1 MLFMWFFRTQ
11 NPRRSRR
18 SSNTAAQVVEL
29 ILELKNRIS
38 TPARAGSVLLAV
50 TRFLSLPSDE
60 QEKELPGIYLLLE
73 QYLIEVDSLRELTR
87 DSLREWICSRYP
99 NLLVLPNFG
108 LLFKDLSQQELLLCR
123 KLLLGVLR
131 RVNPYSDIQTENA
144 QIAGILYAATLDE
157 VQAAS
162 AGRVFQTDP
171 WLAQLRQFSQEFY
184 RGLALAVGEKTATR
198 FYEESYRTLAGN
210 YRSLQSFPVV
220 IDLLPDVLLD
230 EEKIS
235 LLSRSQIQQVLLEKV
250 AELQMINQQ
259 TLRNNEVL
267 EDRNA
272 LLRIEIQEREQA
284 EESLRQAEERYRL
297 LFESNPQ
304 PMWVFDLETLKFL
317 AVNEAAVVHYGYSRD
332 EFATMTILD
341 IRPSDDIQA
350 FQQWRSKN
358 ARFPKLANSGPW
370 RHQKKDGTIIQVEII
385 ANKIWFSDRPA
396 KVVLANDITERQRAE
411 SLRLAQERT
420 QQLEIQMEELQRLSR
435 LKDDFLSTVS
445 HELRT
450 PMSNM
455 KLAIHML
462 RQSTGKPEQQHR
474 YLNILQEEC
483 SRETDLINNLLDLQ
497 RLEAKASSAIVGQ
510 IDLHDW
516 LPNQLLPFL
525 ERAEQRQQT
534 LTWEIEETLEPQA
547 TDRHSLER
555 IVAELV
561 NNACKYTNPEGRIH
575 IQVFLT
581 EDDSLQ
587 LAFRNSGPQIP
598 QEELSR
604 IFEKF
609 YRIPSTDPWKQG
621 GTGLGLALV
630 QKLVEQLH
638 GHIAVRSFPE
648 YTEFVVTL
656 PPLVE
661 PKKS

>member
-1 MLFMWFFRTQ
+1 MWFFRKQ
-11 NPRRSRR
+11 NPRRHRR
-18 SSNTAAQVVEL
+18 NSNAAVQVVEL
-29 ILELKNRIS
+29 VLGLRNRIS
-38 TPARAGSVLLAV
+38 TPARAGSVLSAV
-50 TRFLSLPSDE
+50 SRFLSLPEDE
-60 QEKELPGIYLLLE
+60 QEKELPNIYLLLE
-73 QYLIEVDSLRELTR
+73 QYLVEVDPLCELTR
-87 DSLREWICSRYP
+87 DSLREWIQSHYS
-99 NLLVLPNFG
+99 NLLILPTFG
-108 LLFKDLSQQELLLCR
+108 LLFKEAFQQELLLCR

-131 RVNPYSDIQTENA
+131 RASSYNDIQTENA
-144 QIAGILYAATLDE
+144 QIAGILYAATLEE
-157 VQAAS
+157 VQANT
-162 AGRVFQTDP
+162 AGKVFQTDH
-171 WLAQLRQFSQEFY
+171 WLAQLRQLSQEFY
-184 RGLALAVGEKTATR
+184 RGLVQSVGEKSATR
-198 FYEESYRTLAGN
+198 FYEESYRNLAEN
-210 YRSLQSFPVV
+210 YRSLQSFSVV

-235 LLSRSQIQQVLLEKV
+235 LLSRSQIQRVLLGKV
-250 AELQMINQQ
+250 AELQNINNQIS
-259 TLRNNEVL
+259 LKNEAL

-272 LLRIEIQEREQA
+272 LLRIEIQERQQV
-284 EESLRQAEERYRL
+284 EEALRQAEERYRL

-304 PMWVFDLETLKFL
+304 PMWVFDLETLRFL
-317 AVNEAAVVHYGYSRD
+317 AVNEAAVLQYGYSRA
-332 EFATMTILD
+332 EFAEMKITD
-341 IRPSDDIQA
+341 IRPQEDLQE
-350 FQQWRSKN
+350 FQKWRQKN
-358 ARFPKLANSGPW
+358 AYLVKVTTSGPW
-370 RHQKKDGTIIQVEII
+370 RHRKKDGTLIQVEII
-385 ANKIWFSDRPA
+385 ANTIQFLDRPA

-462 RQSTGKPEQQHR
+462 RQSTEKPEQRQR

-497 RLEAKASSAIVGQ
+497 RLEAKALSSVIEK
-510 IDLHDW
+510 IDIHAW
-516 LPNQLLPFL
+516 LPKQLVPFL

-534 LTWEIEETLEPQA
+534 LIWEIEETLESLT
-547 TDRHSLER
+547 TDRRSLER

-561 NNACKYTNPEGRIH
+561 NNACKYTNPEGSIH
-575 IQVFLT
+575 VQAALT
-581 EDDSLQ
+581 KDEHLQ

-598 QEELSR
+598 PEELPR

-638 GHIAVRSFPE
+638 GHIVVRSFPE

-661 PKKS
+661 QKKS

>member
-1 MLFMWFFRTQ
+1 MWFFRKQ
-11 NPRRSRR
+11 NPRRHRR
-18 SSNTAAQVVEL
+18 NNNTATQVVEL
-29 ILELKNRIS
+29 VLGLRNRIS
-38 TPARAGSVLLAV
+38 TPARAGSVVSAV
-50 TRFLSLPSDE
+50 SRFLSLPEDE
-60 QEKELPGIYLLLE
+60 QEKELPNIYLLLE
-73 QYLIEVDSLRELTR
+73 QYLVEVDPLCELTR
-87 DSLREWICSRYP
+87 DSLREWVQSHYP

-108 LLFKDLSQQELLLCR
+108 LLFKQISQQELLLCR

-131 RVNPYSDIQTENA
+131 RANFYSNIQTENA
-144 QIAGILYAATLDE
+144 QIASILYAATLEE
-157 VQAAS
+157 VQANTD
-162 AGRVFQTDP
+162 GKVFQTDH
-171 WLAQLRQFSQEFY
+171 WLAQLRQLSQEFY
-184 RGLALAVGEKTATR
+184 RGLVLDVGEKTATR
-198 FYEESYRTLAGN
+198 FYEESYRNLAEN
-210 YRSLQSFPVV
+210 YRSLQSFSVV

-235 LLSRSQIQQVLLEKV
+235 LLSRSQIQRVLLGKV
-250 AELQMINQQ
+250 AELQNINHQIS
-259 TLRNNEVL
+259 LKNEAL

-272 LLRIEIQEREQA
+272 LLRIEIQERRQV
-284 EESLRQAEERYRL
+284 EEALRQAEERYRL

-304 PMWVFDLETLKFL
+304 PMWVFDLETLRFL
-317 AVNEAAVVHYGYSRD
+317 AVNEAAVLQYGYSRA
-332 EFATMTILD
+332 EFSEMKITD
-341 IRPSDDIQA
+341 IRPREDLQE
-350 FQQWRSKN
+350 FQKWRKKN
-358 ARFPKLANSGPW
+358 AHLTKLTNSGPW
-370 RHQKKDGTIIQVEII
+370 RHQKKDRTIIQVEII
-385 ANKIWFSDRPA
+385 ANTIQFLDRPA
-396 KVVLANDITERQRAE
+396 KVVLANDITERQRTE

-497 RLEAKASSAIVGQ
+497 RLEAKATSAIVST
-510 IDLHDW
+510 IDLRGW

-534 LTWEIEETLEPQA
+534 LTWAIEETLSPMA
-547 TDRHSLER
+547 TDRRSLER

-561 NNACKYTNPEGRIH
+561 NNACKYTNPEGSIH
-575 IQVFLT
+575 VQAALT
-581 EDDSLQ
+581 EDERLQ

-598 QEELSR
+598 PEELPR

-609 YRIPSTDPWKQG
+609 YRIPSADPWQQG

-630 QKLVEQLH
+630 QKLVEQLY
-638 GHIAVRSFPE
+638 GHIAVHSFPE
-648 YTEFVVTL
+648 YTEFIVTL
-656 PPLVE
+656 PTLAE
-661 PKKS
+661 PTTSEEN